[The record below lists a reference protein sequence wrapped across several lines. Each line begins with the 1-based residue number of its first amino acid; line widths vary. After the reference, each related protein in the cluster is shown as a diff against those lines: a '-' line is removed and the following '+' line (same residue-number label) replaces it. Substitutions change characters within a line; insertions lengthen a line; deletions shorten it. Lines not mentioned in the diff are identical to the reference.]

1 MADRIAQLAGYRNE
15 LAVAQARGQTDREA
29 AIQAEIARIERDL
42 GVVAIETTAAR
53 RLPERTTP
61 RRKAGG

>member
-15 LAVAQARGQTDREA
+15 LAIAQARGHEDRAA
-29 AIQAEIARIERDL
+29 AIRAEIARIERDL
-42 GVVAIETTAAR
+42 GVAVETTEAR
-53 RLPERTTP
+53 RPPERTAP